1 MTTPKKLV
9 HWALDMS
16 FSGFGSPL
24 SDASTEA
31 NSSSSLQYINS
42 QLIAHGFTHSPGL
55 SLDGLSKEDTDKVV
69 KCLLGMLGQRVD
81 DMSRTEDLTTKL
93 RTLSYDHER
102 MMSMYQAATERAANA
117 EREMNVHK
125 SRLAATTRSLQSAEA
140 AHKHTTGELQ
150 RTRTTLQAL
159 RTAHQAELKKL
170 EKEKDRMVDRWS
182 KLADVQSKL
191 CNASS
196 GMRCAN
202 AAVIDAPDVQLRGK
216 GQGFLDLALEQA
228 EQARKELYDQNRKL
242 RGLILSAANEMQ
254 GVLHATRTAV
264 SPAEFHDDPVPLTF
278 TSLFTMPP
286 TESAGDK
293 LSSLLS
299 SLRESVAQLSRASE
313 GPRTEATASRGG
325 GPAEDRK
332 PHDTAEVERLET
344 IINALRKELDEAQKQ
359 ASTYAAQTQELFDR
373 FAADER
379 LMQGE
384 VGEMS
389 VDLMTAP
396 QRDEERARLDARFKE
411 LDEERKKFTEAAVRL
426 GREKAGLEA
435 ERIKFLEEKRTWQVE
450 QILAELP
457 PTPAPTSSLVDPVPQ
472 EAPAA
477 APSPRKSVRK
487 SPRKPRASGG
497 LKKVRVSRRSSGL
510 GVGLGPVSPKKIT
523 PPFETEVIP
532 TSPSKQAPAFKTSI
546 ALPQPQPPLRAPVFV
561 LPPPSPASSLD
572 QGARLSSSLI
582 PPLPA
587 AFDIPPA
594 RSAPSMTTSKSEDSA
609 PTLGSSASAP
619 APVPSTPVVRRPF
632 PMAKPLAAGH
642 MRHAYS
648 PVKPS
653 PLSRILM
660 LANSPDSPNID
671 RPLLDALT
679 EDAEEDSD
687 GSPTPAP
694 TVSTPIPAMPPQRS
708 LAAELGITEDDENP
722 LRDREAQ
729 ANVKSKAT
737 GPVTKLTAKGKG
749 KAKAEPMPVSRTRP
763 AVALEKENVNR
774 AKLSSG
780 AASTT
785 GTAQAAPEKKSVK
798 APPKPFSRSKVAGRP
813 PPARIGPRRVPI
825 DSAEAA
831 HVGPGWKG

>member
-1 MTTPKKLV
+1 M
-9 HWALDMS
+9 
-16 FSGFGSPL
+16 
-24 SDASTEA
+24 
-31 NSSSSLQYINS
+31 
-42 QLIAHGFTHSPGL
+42 
-55 SLDGLSKEDTDKVV
+55 
-69 KCLLGMLGQRVD
+69 
-81 DMSRTEDLTTKL
+81 
-93 RTLSYDHER
+93 
-102 MMSMYQAATERAANA
+102 
-117 EREMNVHK
+117 
-125 SRLAATTRSLQSAEA
+125 
-140 AHKHTTGELQ
+140 
-150 RTRTTLQAL
+150 
-159 RTAHQAELKKL
+159 
-170 EKEKDRMVDRWS
+170 
-182 KLADVQSKL
+182 
-191 CNASS
+191 
-196 GMRCAN
+196 
-202 AAVIDAPDVQLRGK
+202 
-216 GQGFLDLALEQA
+216 
-228 EQARKELYDQNRKL
+228 
-242 RGLILSAANEMQ
+242 
-254 GVLHATRTAV
+254 
-264 SPAEFHDDPVPLTF
+264 
-278 TSLFTMPP
+278 
-286 TESAGDK
+286 
-293 LSSLLS
+293 
-299 SLRESVAQLSRASE
+299 
-313 GPRTEATASRGG
+313 
-325 GPAEDRK
+325 
-332 PHDTAEVERLET
+332 
-344 IINALRKELDEAQKQ
+344 
-359 ASTYAAQTQELFDR
+359 
-373 FAADER
+373 
-379 LMQGE
+379 
-384 VGEMS
+384 
-389 VDLMTAP
+389 
-396 QRDEERARLDARFKE
+396 
-411 LDEERKKFTEAAVRL
+411 
-426 GREKAGLEA
+426 
-435 ERIKFLEEKRTWQVE
+435 
-450 QILAELP
+450 
-457 PTPAPTSSLVDPVPQ
+457 PQ
-472 EAPAA
+472 EVPAA

-546 ALPQPQPPLRAPVFV
+546 ALLQPQPPLRAPVFV

-594 RSAPSMTTSKSEDSA
+594 RSAPSMTTSKSEELFGALEPEPSTTIATSSSA

-722 LRDREAQ
+722 LRDRKAQ
-729 ANVKSKAT
+729 ANVKSKTT
-737 GPVTKLTAKGKG
+737 GPVTKLTAKEKG
-749 KAKAEPMPVSRTRP
+749 KARAEPVPVSRTRP
-763 AVALEKENVNR
+763 AVALEKENVKR

-780 AASTT
+780 AASTAS
-785 GTAQAAPEKKSVK
+785 TAQAAPEKKSVK
-798 APPKPFSRSKVAGRP
+798 APPKPFSRSKVTGRP
-813 PPARIGPRRVPI
+813 PPARTGPRRVPI